1 MTMTALV
8 VLMTALAG
16 DEGRPTADRATSP
29 ERPEVTCTLRVVRVP
44 PSFDAGIL
52 APRPRRAGDAVVADD
67 PMVRDSVSP
76 CAGTTTRRA
85 ARPRGV
91 ER

>member
-8 VLMTALAG
+8 VLMTALAT
-16 DEGRPTADRATSP
+16 DEGGPAASTPANP
-29 ERPEVTCTLRVVRVP
+29 ERPGVTCALRVVRVP

-52 APRPRRAGDAVVADD
+52 APPPRRAGDAIVADD

-76 CAGTTTRRA
+76 CGGTRTRRA
-85 ARPRGV
+85 ARPGGL